1 MAQLNPRPEAAALV
15 RDATVLV
22 ATGVNRYSCN
32 ALRRELRDH
41 PECEHLMGLYR
52 SLFLHHPWFCEP
64 ASNLSYH
71 SSDEAYPETQ
81 RQRDRMLAMHM
92 FANMLEKGTLP

>member
-15 RDATVLV
+15 REAARLI
-22 ATGVNRYSCN
+22 ALRIQRYSCN

-41 PECEHLMGLYR
+41 PECEHLLDLYR

-64 ASNLSYH
+64 ANNVNFH
-71 SSDEAYPETQ
+71 SSDETYPEEQ
-81 RQRDRMLAMHM
+81 RQGDRVLALHM

>member
-15 RDATVLV
+15 RDATVLI
-22 ATGVNRYSCN
+22 ATGANRYSCN

-52 SLFLHHPWFCEP
+52 GLFLQHPWFCEP
-64 ASNLSYH
+64 DNNLNYL
-71 SSDEAYPETQ
+71 SDDRAYPEEQ
-81 RQRDRMLAMHM
+81 RQGDRLLAMHM

>member
-15 RDATVLV
+15 REAAHLV
-22 ATGVNRYSCN
+22 AIRFNRYSCN

-41 PECEHLMGLYR
+41 PECEHLMDLYR
-52 SLFLHHPWFCEP
+52 SLFLQHPWFCESGGNRNFFSCD
-64 ASNLSYH
+64 AT
-71 SSDEAYPETQ
+71 YPEEQ
-81 RQRDRMLAMHM
+81 RQGDRVLALHM